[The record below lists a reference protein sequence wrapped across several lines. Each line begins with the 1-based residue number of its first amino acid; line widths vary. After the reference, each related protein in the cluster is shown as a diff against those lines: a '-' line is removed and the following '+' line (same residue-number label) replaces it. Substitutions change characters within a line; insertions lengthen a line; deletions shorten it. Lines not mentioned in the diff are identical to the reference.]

1 MMFEPNGMEVYF
13 EGPLKDRLKSNS
25 SLAFLGVTTAVIN
38 EGKNDTKPSK
48 KKRYTKSVTLFFAWL
63 CIVFVL
69 INYSRCYT

>member
-13 EGPLKDRLKSNS
+13 EGPFKDRLKSNS

-48 KKRYTKSVTLFFAWL
+48 KKRYTFCVTLFFAL
-63 CIVFVL
+63 S
-69 INYSRCYT
+69 SRTYREIYNAIT

>member
-13 EGPLKDRLKSNS
+13 EGPFKDRLKSNS

-48 KKRYTKSVTLFFAWL
+48 KSVTQK
-63 CIVFVL
+63 V
-69 INYSRCYT
+69 